1 MEMINPMSLEGST
14 IVVTGAAQGIGLAV
28 CDFAQ
33 QLGASLVMIDMN
45 QDAVA
50 AAAKQFDADR
60 VLALGGS
67 VTDPAFLESAM
78 DQAAKRFGA
87 LHGLVNNAGI
97 IRPAL
102 IEKMTEQ
109 QWDDVIGVNLT
120 GSYYC
125 LQAFGRHV
133 ISRFNAG
140 DQAPASVVNISSV
153 AGRKGTIGQINY
165 SAAKSGLFGVTMSA
179 ALEWA
184 KYGIRSNAVCFGLV
198 ETQMTEVV
206 RGEKFRD
213 MMLARIPMGRWTT
226 PEEVAKPIC
235 FLLGDGASY
244 ITGQILSVDGGTF
257 MSP

>member
-1 MEMINPMSLEGST
+1 MINPMNMDGTTL
-14 IVVTGAAQGIGLAV
+14 VVTGAAQGIGLAV
-28 CDFAQ
+28 CDLAY
-33 QLGASLVMIDMN
+33 QLGASIVMIDAN
-45 QDAVA
+45 PDALNTVG
-50 AAAKQFDADR
+50 KQFDSKRLLKFA
-60 VLALGGS
+60 GS
-67 VTDPAFLESAM
+67 VTDQKFVEDAM
-78 DQAAKRFGA
+78 GQAAIRFGA

-102 IEKMTEQ
+102 IEKMSSQ
-109 QWDDVIGVNLT
+109 QWSDVINVNLT
-120 GSYYC
+120 GCYNC

-133 ISRFNAG
+133 IDRVKAG
-140 DQAPASVVNISSV
+140 DQAPSSVVNISSI

-235 FLLGDGASY
+235 FLLGEGASY
-244 ITGQILSVDGGTF
+244 ITGQIISVDGGTF